1 MGQMMTDN
9 GRLAPPL
16 ACSLLLACLATPAS
30 ADGLL
35 SLKVENDA
43 FSGGD
48 DGHYTNGVEFIWSFE
63 PPAEHWTRRLA
74 DALPGW
80 SASDLDG
87 VAYRFGQQIYTPNDI
102 GSERLIEND
111 RPYAGLLF
119 GGLSLFDDERLD
131 GWRQTSSLHLDIGM
145 VGPASGAEEIQR
157 GFHELIAS
165 EKPQGWDNQ
174 LENEPIVNL
183 AYERSWVLQHRLNG
197 LDFEYGPSLGFSL
210 GNLYTYASSGVGMRF
225 GEGLDR
231 SFGIPAVAPARSG
244 QAFFKPGQGFSW
256 YVFASL
262 EGRYMAHNLLL
273 DGNTFEDS
281 HSVDSREWVGD
292 AQLGFALTWNRWQLA
307 FTNVWRSD
315 EFEEQDRHDQFGS
328 LTLSTWLP

>member
-1 MGQMMTDN
+1 MIDN
-9 GRLAPPL
+9 GRLVTRL
-16 ACSLLLACLATPAS
+16 AYALLLASFATSAS

-43 FSGGD
+43 FSRGD
-48 DGHYTNGVEFIWSFE
+48 DGHYTNGVELMWSFE
-63 PPAEHWTRRLA
+63 PATDHWSRRLA
-74 DALPGW
+74 DMLPGW
-80 SASDLDG
+80 SSSSLDG

-102 GSERLIEND
+102 GAERLIEGD

-119 GGLSLFDDERLD
+119 AGISLFDDVRLN
-131 GWRQTSSLHLDIGM
+131 GWRQATSLHFDIGV
-145 VGPASGAEEIQR
+145 VGPASGAEGVQR
-157 GFHELIAS
+157 SFHELIAS
-165 EKPQGWDNQ
+165 EEPEGWDNQ
-174 LENEPIVNL
+174 LENEPIINL
-183 AYERSWVLQHRLNG
+183 AYERDWILQHHLNG

-210 GNLYTYASSGVGMRF
+210 GNLYTYASSRLGMRF

-244 QAFFKPGQGFSW
+244 QSFFKPDQGFSW

-281 HSVDSREWVGD
+281 HSVDRREWVGD
-292 AQLGFALTWNRWQLA
+292 AQLGFALTWDRWQLA

-315 EFEEQDRHDQFGS
+315 EFEEQGRHDQFGS
-328 LTLSTWLP
+328 LMLSTWL